1 MSTEQIIT
9 PNNRDLDNSVLPR
22 QKRSFALEFS
32 PGTQR
37 LGFFF
42 YLEEEYNSISYGYLD
57 YDITNTR
64 DIMQEIAMNVIWSE
78 EEYNSM
84 TDGYL
89 DYDTTMTK
97 QTVCKVSL
105 TIEM

>member
-1 MSTEQIIT
+1 
-9 PNNRDLDNSVLPR
+9 
-22 QKRSFALEFS
+22 
-32 PGTQR
+32 
-37 LGFFF
+37 
-42 YLEEEYNSISYGYLD
+42 
-57 YDITNTR
+57 
-64 DIMQEIAMNVIWSE
+64 MQEIAMNVIWSE

>member
-1 MSTEQIIT
+1 MLTIQT
-9 PNNRDLDNSVLPR
+9 RSV
-22 QKRSFALEFS
+22 ALLFF
-32 PGTQR
+32 PGTPK

-42 YLEEEYNSISYGYLD
+42 FEEEYNSMSNGHLD
-57 YDITNTR
+57 CDTTITR

>member
-1 MSTEQIIT
+1 MS
-9 PNNRDLDNSVLPR
+9 N
-22 QKRSFALEFS
+22 
-32 PGTQR
+32 
-37 LGFFF
+37 
-42 YLEEEYNSISYGYLD
+42 GYLD
-57 YDITNTR
+57 CDTTITR

-105 TIEM
+105 TIEMYKSLSQLLERNKTTEIF

>member
-1 MSTEQIIT
+1 MSVIW
-9 PNNRDLDNSVLPR
+9 S
-22 QKRSFALEFS
+22 
-32 PGTQR
+32 
-37 LGFFF
+37 
-42 YLEEEYNSISYGYLD
+42 EEEYNSMTIRYLD
-57 YDITNTR
+57 YDTTITR

-105 TIEM
+105 TIEMWEAFSVNKTHHKSVDILHLQLVERNEKETEVSNVFF

>member
-1 MSTEQIIT
+1 
-9 PNNRDLDNSVLPR
+9 
-22 QKRSFALEFS
+22 
-32 PGTQR
+32 
-37 LGFFF
+37 
-42 YLEEEYNSISYGYLD
+42 
-57 YDITNTR
+57 
-64 DIMQEIAMNVIWSE
+64 MQEIAMNVIWSE

-105 TIEM
+105 TIEIWKAFFIAIGEK

>member
-1 MSTEQIIT
+1 MLPIHCFFLG
-9 PNNRDLDNSVLPR
+9 RLDLV
-22 QKRSFALEFS
+22 FI
-32 PGTQR
+32 
-37 LGFFF
+37 F
-42 YLEEEYNSISYGYLD
+42 YLEEEYNSISDGYLD
-57 YDITNTR
+57 FDTTNTR

-105 TIEM
+105 TIEMW